1 MPLCRGSVDAF
12 GVTSFQ
18 GLETASDD
26 VLCAG
31 VNAGHAIV
39 ANVRNGAHWVLLTS
53 CAGGGVYNVNDPA
66 NFQSQYNFG
75 DMLRQAVYH

>member
-53 CAGGGVYNVNDPA
+53 CPGGGVYNVNDPD
-66 NFQSQYNFG
+66 NFQSQYNYG
-75 DMLRQAVYH
+75 DILEEAVYH